1 MIWTPVDV
9 LSHPHFFP
17 FPLSG
22 TVLFAFFS
30 TQVKISEIW
39 NAGLK
44 TSLKLC
50 CKFLLKRLDEKKK
63 YAAIKF
69 L

>member
-1 MIWTPVDV
+1 MIWMPVDV

-17 FPLSG
+17 LS
-22 TVLFAFFS
+22 TKWHRVICIFS

-44 TSLKLC
+44 NSLKLC

-63 YAAIKF
+63 YAGIKF